1 MFFICCY
8 KTLHMVTFEQA
19 KQNLL
24 NEIETPEGKLKLYG
38 INIIPKDDKY
48 ESEGFGLIFYIAG
61 IQRIFWNVDCNVL

>member
-1 MFFICCY
+1 MI
-8 KTLHMVTFEQA
+8 TIEQA

-24 NEIETPEGKLKLYG
+24 KDIETPEGILKLYG

-61 IQRIFWNVDCNVL
+61 IQRIYWNIDCNVL